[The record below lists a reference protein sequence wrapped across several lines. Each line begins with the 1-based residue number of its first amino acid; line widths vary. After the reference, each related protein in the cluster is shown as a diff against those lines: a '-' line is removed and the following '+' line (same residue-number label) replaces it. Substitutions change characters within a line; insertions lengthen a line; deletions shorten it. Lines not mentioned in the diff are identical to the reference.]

1 MVVLDTPRLYLR
13 PPEERDLEAY
23 VEIHEDPEV
32 LKYLRST
39 GDAAGRVAGWRTIAM
54 ILGHWHLRG
63 YGHWTVVEKA
73 TGDVIGRVGPCC
85 PEGWN
90 AVELGWLI
98 RRSHWRRG
106 FATEAARAAIEFT
119 FAETDVDHLVSRIS
133 TNNLR
138 SVRVAEKIGERLN
151 YIDTS
156 NGEQTF
162 VYGIRRAAAR
172 PTAPGLV
179 THVSMPLFKCHT
191 C

>member
-13 PPEERDLEAY
+13 PPEERDLDDY
-23 VEIHEDPEV
+23 VQIHEDPEV

-63 YGHWTVVEKA
+63 YGHWTIVEKA

-85 PEGWN
+85 PEGWPE
-90 AVELGWLI
+90 VELGWLI

-119 FAETDVDHLVSRIS
+119 FAETHVDHLVSRIS
-133 TNNLR
+133 AHNLR
-138 SVRVAEKIGERLN
+138 SVRVAEKIGERLEQVEHV
-151 YIDTS
+151 D
-156 NGEQTF
+156 GEKVL

-172 PTAPGLV
+172 PTGPGLV
-179 THVSMPLFKCHT
+179 SHVPMPLFKCHS